1 MKSRGLTHRGS
12 FEAMLT
18 TLRNFHH
25 SHERQKQRQKQ
36 RQSTENDETIKQLI
50 WLLLTIDC
58 FLTKK
63 TFRGGD
69 HLVFGVTEETIRKI
83 DSQATVER

>member
-1 MKSRGLTHRGS
+1 MWNFFSQPSQQKKQTCKTNGEVLVKSRRRTHKGS

-50 WLLLTIDC
+50 WLL
-58 FLTKK
+58 
-63 TFRGGD
+63 
-69 HLVFGVTEETIRKI
+69 
-83 DSQATVER
+83 ATDLSDEKNF

>member
-1 MKSRGLTHRGS
+1 MKSRGRTHKGS

-50 WLLLTIDC
+50 WLLATDLSDE
-58 FLTKK
+58 K
-63 TFRGGD
+63 TFKGED
-69 HLVFGVTEETIRKI
+69 HLVFGGTEGTIRKI